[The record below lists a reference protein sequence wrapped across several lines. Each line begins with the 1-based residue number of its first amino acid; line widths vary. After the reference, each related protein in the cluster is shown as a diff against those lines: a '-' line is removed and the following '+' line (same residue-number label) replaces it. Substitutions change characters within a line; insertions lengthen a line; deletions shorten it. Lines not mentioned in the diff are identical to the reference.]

1 MEIGIVGLPNVG
13 KSTIFNALIQANKA
27 EVANY
32 PFCTIEPNM
41 GIVNVPDERLY
52 KIYELEKTKLVTPA
66 TIKFIDIAGLVKGA
80 SRGEGLG
87 NQFLS
92 YIRQVS
98 AIAHVIRCF
107 EDEKISHVEGYIDPL
122 RDAEIVEVELIMA
135 DLKTLE
141 KRLEKTKKHGIE
153 EYVRRCEITG
163 EILLGG
169 NFYID
174 IRPLE

>member
-1 MEIGIVGLPNVG
+1 MFLMKGCI
-13 KSTIFNALIQANKA
+13 KFTS
-27 EVANY
+27 
-32 PFCTIEPNM
+32 
-41 GIVNVPDERLY
+41 
-52 KIYELEKTKLVTPA
+52 LEKSKKATPA

-80 SRGEGLG
+80 SKGEGLG

-107 EDEKISHVEGYIDPL
+107 ENQNVSHVEGYIDPV

-141 KRLEKTKKHGIE
+141 RRLEKTKKLIK
-153 EYVRRCEITG
+153 RLMQN
-163 EILLGG
+163 LLK
-169 NFYID
+169 
-174 IRPLE
+174 LSLKL